1 MDLSTTAGKP
11 GAPQQGT
18 LHVHFLGLTAIEAA
32 WQLQL
37 EIADELQAAG
47 NVSGALLLCEHPL
60 GITVGR
66 DGSSADVHVDRTELE
81 HIGSYLHFPARGG
94 GAWVHHPGQL
104 MAYFIVP
111 CERLGDSTARW
122 CERLVDATN
131 EAAAELGASW
141 QETTDHRPGAAGRC
155 GQFAFVGA
163 AVKQGLSCY
172 GACWNV
178 VVPRPVLQMVNW
190 GPGVRPT
197 TLAAE
202 RMRPTT
208 MSSVR
213 ESWSR
218 HLASQAGFDRVHVW
232 TGHPRLKR
240 TRQPGC
246 VVVET

>member
-1 MDLSTTAGKP
+1 MDRSNTAGKTRS
-11 GAPQQGT
+11 PQSAA

-32 WQLQL
+32 WQLQQ
-37 EIADELQAAG
+37 EIADELQVDG
-47 NVSGALLLCEHPL
+47 HLGGALLLCEHPL
-60 GITVGR
+60 GVTVGR
-66 DGSSADVHVDRTELE
+66 DGSSADVSVDRAELE
-81 HIGSYLHFPARGG
+81 RIGSYLHFPARGG

-111 CERLGDSTARW
+111 SERHGDTPARW
-122 CERLVDATN
+122 CERLSDATN

-141 QETTDHRPGAAGRC
+141 QATASRPGAAGRC
-155 GQFAFVGA
+155 GQFAFIGA
-163 AVKQGLSCY
+163 AVKQGVSCY

-213 ESWSR
+213 ECWSR
-218 HLASQAGFDRVHVW
+218 HLASQAGYDRVHVW

-246 VVVET
+246 IVVET